1 MRFAVQ
7 MHVKY
12 TIGQVREKVLQQKPS
27 NVQLG
32 MLSPNGCDSPLDEN
46 VAASLNGEV
55 EMRVAARAVEGRL
68 LCVAR
73 YDV

>member
-12 TIGQVREKVLQQKPS
+12 TIGQVHEKVLQQKPS

-32 MLSPNGCDSPLDEN
+32 ILSPNGCDSLLDEN